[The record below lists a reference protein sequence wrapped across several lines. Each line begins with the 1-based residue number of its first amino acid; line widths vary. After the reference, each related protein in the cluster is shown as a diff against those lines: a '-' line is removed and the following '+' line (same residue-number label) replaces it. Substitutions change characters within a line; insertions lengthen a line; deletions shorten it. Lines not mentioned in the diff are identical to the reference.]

1 VGIRERSHPSIM
13 KRMIYIRPEAEQDMR
28 ETYAWYETQMPGLGA
43 NFLLHVDAQLRS
55 LQRNPSQYPVV
66 HREVRRC
73 LVRRFPYGIFY
84 LVEDKR
90 IVVLAVFHAKR
101 DPKSWQTR
109 S

>member
-1 VGIRERSHPSIM
+1 M
-13 KRMIYIRPEAEQDMR
+13 KRMIVIRPEAERDMR
-28 ETYAWYETQMPGLGA
+28 EAFSWYEQQMLGLGA

-55 LQRNPSQYPVV
+55 LQRNPIQYPVV

-84 LVEDKR
+84 MVEDKR